1 MNSKTKITS
10 QQFET
15 YIGVDL
21 GDKKHHVCVTDKDGV
36 IIKECTIAND
46 RPALRQLCQDYPCG
60 SVAIEVGAHSPWIS
74 RFLTAQG
81 MKVTVAN
88 ARKLRAIYQNN
99 RKCDQLDARM
109 LAKLLRAD
117 RELLSPI
124 QQGSEQ
130 AQKDLLAI
138 KIRASLV
145 RQRTGMVNTL
155 RGVIKSMGMRIPSS
169 SAEAFH
175 VRAKEFLTE
184 QPELEPAI
192 APALKALETV
202 TEQIR
207 FYEKSI
213 EDAARTH
220 HPQALKLQQ
229 IPSIGP
235 ITSLA
240 FVLSIEDPKRF
251 KDPRDVGAYI
261 GLVPRRDQSGE
272 TDKQLPISK
281 AGNKYLRQLLV
292 QCAQYLIGH
301 FGPDCALRDQGLKLV
316 ARGGKAAKKKATIA
330 IARKLAVM
338 MIAMWQKGSD
348 YEAFPERKKDTPA
361 PTSKPSGKPP
371 RDHKPE
377 TRKVAHKN
385 PELRRAKD
393 RPILAPE
400 PCGQLS

>member
-1 MNSKTKITS
+1 MKSKTKITS

-36 IIKECTIAND
+36 IIMECTIAND
-46 RPALRQLCQDYPCG
+46 RHALRQLCQDYPG
-60 SVAIEVGAHSPWIS
+60 GAVALEVGAHSPWIS

-81 MKVTVAN
+81 MQVTVAN

-124 QQGSEQ
+124 QHGSEQ

-175 VRAKEFLTE
+175 VRAGEFLTE

-207 FYEKSI
+207 LYEKAI
-213 EDAARTH
+213 EEAARTH

-240 FVLSIEDPKRF
+240 FVLGIEDPTRF

-261 GLVPRRDQSGE
+261 GLVPRRDQSGD

-348 YEAFPERKKDTPA
+348 YEAFPERKKDIPA
-361 PTSKPSGKPP
+361 PKSPP
-371 RDHKPE
+371 PGNPPHDLKTAPRE
-377 TRKVAHKN
+377 VAHKN
-385 PELRRAKD
+385 PELRRVPK
-393 RPILAPE
+393 PILAPE
-400 PCGQLS
+400 PCGQLP